1 MSIDFIRK
9 EPKLNTM
16 YPITIKDNVN
26 SVNCRINFNIID
38 FIYLSIV
45 RKNNANKTDYYDRLY
60 DFLDI
65 RESYY
70 EALRKG
76 KKIDI
81 IKQDRVYRYV
91 KINELIDV
99 DAGNGK
105 TKLEIKGVSTK
116 QWKQYFW
123 ICKKY
128 SELNRMGA
136 DKVYIKKAKMRKE
149 QFQKM
154 ILRKI
159 DNMEMSEDACTLYRE
174 LSYFLFAD
182 KLPKLYRDKGDKKIE
197 FLKEI
202 SQSEL
207 EGLWQSDKNKFN
219 EMYRLLYGLIKQ
231 MKKIKEQ

>member
-9 EPKLNTM
+9 ELKLNTM
-16 YPITIKDNVN
+16 YPITINDNVN

-70 EALRKG
+70 EGLRKG
-76 KKIDI
+76 KKIDK
-81 IKQDRVYRYV
+81 IKQDKTYRYV
-91 KINELIDV
+91 KINELIDA
-99 DAGNGK
+99 DASSGK
-105 TKLEIKGVSTK
+105 TKLEITGVSTK

-128 SELNRMGA
+128 SELNKIGA
-136 DKVYIKKAKMRKE
+136 EKVYIKKAKMRKE

-159 DNMEMSEDACTLYRE
+159 DNMEMSEGACVLYRE
-174 LSYFLFAD
+174 LSNYLFAD
-182 KLPKLYRDKGDKKIE
+182 KLPKLYRDKGDDRIE
-197 FLKEI
+197 FIKEI
-202 SQSEL
+202 SKSEL
-207 EGLWQSDKNKFN
+207 EGLWKNDKNKFN
-219 EMYRLLYGLIKQ
+219 EMHRLVYGLFKQ
-231 MKKIKEQ
+231 MKEIKEK